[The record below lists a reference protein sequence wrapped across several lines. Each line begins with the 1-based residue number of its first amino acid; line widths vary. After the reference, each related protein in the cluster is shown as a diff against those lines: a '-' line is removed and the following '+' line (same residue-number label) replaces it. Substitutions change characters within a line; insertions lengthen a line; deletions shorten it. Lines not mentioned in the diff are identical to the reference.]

1 MHCNYRPIALV
12 PCLSKILEK
21 LIDNRLANWLKKNR
35 IIREEQGG
43 FREGYS
49 TVDRVFVLKALI
61 EKYSRGKSNLLV
73 AFVDFERAFDSVD
86 RILLCVELLRIGLP
100 RIFVR
105 LVCDMYR
112 LTRGMVKV
120 AGKGFSDLFSC
131 EVGVKQGSTL
141 SPRLFCLYIN
151 DIVEFFEEK
160 WAPTVS
166 LGNLALSLLLFAD
179 DAALIARSAEDLQIL
194 LNILD
199 VYLEKKKMRLNI
211 QKTEIVVFG
220 TNKNNDKFLFKVI
233 ELQKLQLLSI

>member
-35 IIREEQGG
+35 IICEEQGG
-43 FREGYS
+43 FRAGY
-49 TVDRVFVLKALI
+49 
-61 EKYSRGKSNLLV
+61 KSNLLV

-160 WAPTVS
+160 RAPTVS

-199 VYLEKKKMRLNI
+199 VYW
-211 QKTEIVVFG
+211 
-220 TNKNNDKFLFKVI
+220 
-233 ELQKLQLLSI
+233 